1 MWKSFDQL
9 VIYVKKTWLKILL
22 VFFLFFFFKFSLLYE
37 AGRE

>member
-22 VFFLFFFFKFSLLYE
+22 VFFFIIIF
-37 AGRE
+37 